1 VRETKHVKRIIF
13 AAVGAVALASM
24 ALSAQAQQREV
35 RIATEGAYRPWNF
48 TDASGQLIGFELDL
62 ARDLCRRMDAACTI
76 VAQDWDGIIPA
87 LQQRR
92 YDAIMAGM
100 SITDRRLETI
110 DFAGPY
116 ASDATVFSAL
126 KSSPFAQIAAGEA
139 LDMAEITA
147 AEKATIDGLAQQLAG
162 KAVGV
167 QVSTIQQQF
176 LEQLMPG
183 VTVRTYDATDN
194 IFLDLAS
201 GRIDAALVDR
211 AATNAFIEGANGGNV
226 QVFGPAFTRGVL
238 GRGVGVGLRKDEGE
252 LKQAFEQ
259 AIEAARADGTIA
271 RLSNEWFGYDIS
283 IKD

>member
-1 VRETKHVKRIIF
+1 VRKILF
-13 AAVGAVALASM
+13 ALAGAAALASM
-24 ALSAQAQQREV
+24 TLSADAQQRQV

-48 TDASGQLIGFELDL
+48 TDAGGQLIGFELDL
-62 ARDLCRRMDAACTI
+62 ARDLCRRMNAECTI

-126 KSSPFAQIAAGEA
+126 KSSPFAQIAAGQP
-139 LDMAEITA
+139 LDMAEVSA
-147 AEKATIDGLAQQLAG
+147 EEKATIDGLAQQLRG
-162 KAVGV
+162 RAVGV

-211 AATNAFIEGANGGNV
+211 AATNAFLGSEQGRNV

-238 GRGVGVGLRKDEGE
+238 GRGVGVGLRKGEGE

-259 AIEAARADGTIA
+259 AIAAARADGTIT
-271 RLSNEWFGYDIS
+271 RLSNQWFGYDIA